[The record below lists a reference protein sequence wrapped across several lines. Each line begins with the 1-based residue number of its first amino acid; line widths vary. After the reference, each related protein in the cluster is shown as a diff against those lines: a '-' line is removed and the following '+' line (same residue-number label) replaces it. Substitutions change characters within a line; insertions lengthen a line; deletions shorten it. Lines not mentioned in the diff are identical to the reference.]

1 VEVFHGLTAAFSW
14 GVADFL
20 SRFAARAVGLRR
32 SLFWSQAV
40 GLAALS
46 LFLVA
51 SGGLSPDRP
60 RAAYL
65 SAAALALLN
74 TLGTI
79 ALTEAF
85 RTGVL
90 TLVSPIAGSF
100 GAVTALLA
108 FASGERLAPVTTA
121 GVAAT
126 LVGLALAAA
135 APGPP
140 PADVT
145 TRHWRGVGCAAA
157 AALCFGIVFWL
168 LGFEVTP
175 ALGGVLP
182 VWIFRLATVT
192 LLCAMGS
199 PRALGLP
206 GMKVLP
212 LLVLIGLLDTTA
224 YVSVALGTVEGHV
237 SVVTVLASLFSAVTV
252 LLALA
257 LLREALRPHQW
268 VGVALILCGVVL
280 VNA

>member
-1 VEVFHGLTAAFSW
+1 VEVVHGLTAALSW

-32 SLFWSQAV
+32 PLFWSQAV
-40 GLAALS
+40 GRAALS

-60 RAAYL
+60 GAAYL

-90 TLVSPIAGSF
+90 ALVSP
-100 GAVTALLA
+100 
-108 FASGERLAPVTTA
+108 
-121 GVAAT
+121 
-126 LVGLALAAA
+126 
-135 APGPP
+135 
-140 PADVT
+140 
-145 TRHWRGVGCAAA
+145 
-157 AALCFGIVFWL
+157 
-168 LGFEVTP
+168 
-175 ALGGVLP
+175 
-182 VWIFRLATVT
+182 
-192 LLCAMGS
+192 
-199 PRALGLP
+199 
-206 GMKVLP
+206 
-212 LLVLIGLLDTTA
+212 
-224 YVSVALGTVEGHV
+224 
-237 SVVTVLASLFSAVTV
+237 TV

-257 LLREALRPHQW
+257 ALREALRPHQW